1 MSVLALV
8 GRVVAPAR
16 QLVVLVALVGVRGHV
31 DVEALVGGVV
41 VTVASSRP
49 RSPGRRRP
57 GLAAVV
63 AGVVGRGAAIGDDV
77 GALGQGRHLDLLRLV
92 RVGHGRR
99 RDLLGRVVDV
109 AGGLVA
115 HGGGPFVRELIRCSP
130 CTH

>member
-1 MSVLALV
+1 M
-8 GRVVAPAR
+8 
-16 QLVVLVALVGVRGHV
+16 GVRGHV
-31 DVEALVGGVV
+31 DVEPLVGGVAIIGRV
-41 VTVASSRP
+41 VEAAVA
-49 RSPGRRRP
+49 GRRRP

-63 AGVVGRGAAIGDDV
+63 AGVVGRGAAIGNDV

-92 RVGHGRR
+92 RIGHGRR

-115 HGGGPFVRELIRCSP
+115 HGGGPFVRGLLRCSP